1 MFVKEHVRY
10 YRKVGGCLALYHQRK
25 ERNMITKIDI
35 DEMRRKLYEE
45 DDMWEIT
52 SDKDKIGLLYYR
64 QGIEDMATMIIKLID
79 EREKNG

>member
-1 MFVKEHVRY
+1 MPLTTNE
-10 YRKVGGCLALYHQRK
+10 K
-25 ERNMITKIDI
+25 ERDMITKIDI